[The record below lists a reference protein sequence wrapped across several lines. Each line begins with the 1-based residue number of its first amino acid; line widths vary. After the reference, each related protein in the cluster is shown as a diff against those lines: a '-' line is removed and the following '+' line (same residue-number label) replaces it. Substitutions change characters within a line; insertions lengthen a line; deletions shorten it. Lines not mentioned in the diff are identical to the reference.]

1 MPLRHI
7 HAVAMA
13 FMQVAAGAPQA
24 VQTLLSFVPLQ
35 LDHFERSRPLLDRTL
50 GLSYAERSVCRQ
62 RSVDGRS
69 SRDRYRTACL
79 RRIVGFSQFSATY
92 AWTLPLPVPRRRLV
106 PNVGCQNLRI
116 PPDCSQT
123 RGSVPIVAGA
133 SSRRVPVMAGS
144 TQLTTTIGTRYCAP
158 QTADALKSS
167 RYLFAAVCAASSTR
181 RVDASR

>member
-62 RSVDGRS
+62 RSADGRS

-92 AWTLPLPVPRRRLV
+92 AWTLPDVVAGPD
-106 PNVGCQNLRI
+106 VGCQNLRNC
-116 PPDCSQT
+116 PDFSQT
-123 RGSVPIVAGA
+123 AGSVPIAAGPSTWCVPNLGSA
-133 SSRRVPVMAGS
+133 LAAARGERTVQTRCSSRNS
-144 TQLTTTIGTRYCAP
+144 
-158 QTADALKSS
+158 
-167 RYLFAAVCAASSTR
+167 
-181 RVDASR
+181 